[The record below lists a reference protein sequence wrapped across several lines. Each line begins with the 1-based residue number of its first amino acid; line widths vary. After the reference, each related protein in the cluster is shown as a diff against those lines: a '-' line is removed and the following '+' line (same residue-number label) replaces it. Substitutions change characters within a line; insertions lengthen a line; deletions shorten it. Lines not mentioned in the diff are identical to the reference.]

1 MMKTELPDDIDLLK
15 AMLAQHQTMLKQQ
28 QAQMKQQQTQLR
40 TYAGQVAGY
49 EREIECLKA
58 QLDKLK
64 RMLFGQSSEKLRIK
78 LQKKIREAE
87 KRLGEI
93 EGRLNTAK
101 VCLEAAAAVT
111 AESDADVVPQELTE
125 KPASPHRP
133 SSRKPLPAEL
143 PRETV
148 RIEPVETVCPLCGGE
163 LAALGETVTEQLDII
178 NNAFKVIETVRPK
191 RACRKCDAIV
201 QAPLP
206 AKLIERS
213 YAGPGLLARIVVGKY
228 VEHIPLYR
236 QCDIYAWH
244 GLELSRNSMD
254 RWVLE
259 LADKLSPLAE
269 ALNRYV
275 LEAGKVHADD
285 TPVKVLAP
293 GAGKTRTSQLWV
305 YVRDDRNSGSS
316 MPPAVWFAYSA
327 DRKGVHPQR
336 HLSEYRGVL
345 QADAYGGYDAL
356 YESGG
361 VTEAACL
368 AHARRK
374 INDEH
379 VRRPTDLTQEA
390 LKRIA
395 ALYAIEADIRGS
407 PEETRLAV
415 RKEKS
420 CSLMRSLYD
429 WIQVQL
435 KTLSVHAEMAKAF
448 GYMLKQWDALNVFC
462 SDGRVEIDNNICEN
476 ALRCVALGRRNYL
489 FFGSDRGGKAAAIIY
504 SLLGTC
510 KLNGVES
517 EAWLRDVL
525 GKISDWPSNRVH
537 ELLPWNLSTV
547 K

>member
-1 MMKTELPDDIDLLK
+1 MKTELPDDINQLK
-15 AMLAQHQTMLKQQ
+15 ALALQQQVVLKQL
-28 QAQMKQQQTQLR
+28 QAQMR
-40 TYAGQVAGY
+40 HYEGQVVGY
-49 EREIECLKA
+49 EREIERLKA
-58 QLDKLK
+58 QIDKLK

-78 LQKKIREAE
+78 LERKIREAE
-87 KRLGEI
+87 KRLGEM

-101 VCLEAAAAVT
+101 GCLEAAAAVT
-111 AESDADVVPQELTE
+111 AESDTDPAAEEATE
-125 KPASPHRP
+125 KPASPRRP

-148 RIEPVETVCPLCGGE
+148 RIEPAETVCPLCGGE
-163 LAALGETVTEQLDII
+163 LAALGETVTEQLEII
-178 NNAFKVIETVRPK
+178 NNAFNVIETVRPK
-191 RACRKCDAIV
+191 LACRKCDAIV
-201 QAPLP
+201 QAALP
-206 AKLIERS
+206 AKPIDRS
-213 YAGPGLLARIVVGKY
+213 YAGPGLLARILVSKY

-236 QCDIYAWH
+236 QSEIYARH
-244 GLELSRNSMD
+244 GLALNRNSMD

-259 LADKLSPLAE
+259 LADKLEPLAE

-275 LEAGKVHADD
+275 LEAGKVHTDD
-285 TPVKVLAP
+285 TPVPVQAP
-293 GAGKTRTSQLWV
+293 GSGKTRTGRLWV
-305 YVRDDRNSGSS
+305 YVRDDRNTGSS
-316 MPPAVWFAYSA
+316 MPPAVWFAYSP
-327 DRKGVHPQR
+327 DRKGSHPQR
-336 HLSEYRGVL
+336 HLAKYRGVL
-345 QADAYGGYDAL
+345 QADAYGGYDAV
-356 YESGG
+356 YETGR

-374 INDEH
+374 IHDEH
-379 VRRPTDLTQEA
+379 ARRPTELTQEA

-407 PEETRLAV
+407 PAERRLAV

-420 CSLMRSLYD
+420 MPLMQSLYE
-429 WIQVQL
+429 WSQVQL

-448 GYMLKQWDALNVFC
+448 GYMLKQWSALNVFC

-489 FFGSDRGGKAAAIIY
+489 FFGSDRGGEAAAIIY

-510 KLNGVES
+510 KLNGVEP

-525 GKISDWPSNRVH
+525 GKISDWASNRVH

>member
-1 MMKTELPDDIDLLK
+1 MKSELPDDINQLKALALQQQVLLK
-15 AMLAQHQTMLKQQ
+15 QL
-28 QAQMKQQQTQLR
+28 QAQVR
-40 TYAGQVAGY
+40 RYEGQVAGY
-49 EREIECLKA
+49 EREIERLKA
-58 QLDKLK
+58 QIDKLK
-64 RMLFGQSSEKLRIK
+64 RMLFGQSSEKLRNK
-78 LQKKIREAE
+78 LEKKIREAE
-87 KRLGEI
+87 KRLGEM

-101 VCLEAAAAVT
+101 GCLEAAAAVT
-111 AESDADVVPQELTE
+111 AESNADVAAEEATE
-125 KPASPHRP
+125 KTATPHRP
-133 SSRKPLPAEL
+133 SSRQPLPAEL

-148 RIEPVETVCPLCGGE
+148 RIEPVETVCPVCGGE

-178 NNAFKVIETVRPK
+178 NNAFNVIETVRPK
-191 RACRKCDAIV
+191 LACRKCDTIV

-206 AKLIERS
+206 AKPIDRS
-213 YAGPGLLARIVVGKY
+213 YAGPGLLARILVSKY

-236 QCDIYAWH
+236 QSEIYARH
-244 GLELSRNSMD
+244 GLALNRNSMD

-259 LADKLSPLAE
+259 LAEKLSPLAE

-275 LEAGKVHADD
+275 LEAGKVHTDD
-285 TPVKVLAP
+285 TPVPVQAP
-293 GAGKTRTSQLWV
+293 GSGKTRTGRLWV
-305 YVRDDRNSGSS
+305 YVRDDRNTGSS
-316 MPPAVWFAYSA
+316 LPPAVWFAYSA
-327 DRKGVHPQR
+327 DRKGEHPQR
-336 HLSEYRGVL
+336 HLAEYRGVL
-345 QADAYGGYDAL
+345 QADAYGGYDAV
-356 YESGG
+356 YETGR

-374 INDEH
+374 IHDEH
-379 VRRPTDLTQEA
+379 ARRPTELTQEA

-407 PEETRLAV
+407 PEERRLAV

-420 CSLMRSLYD
+420 MPLMESLYA
-429 WIQVQL
+429 WIQAQL

-462 SDGRVEIDNNICEN
+462 NDGRVEIDNNICEN

-489 FFGSDRGGKAAAIIY
+489 FFGSDRGGEAGAIIY

-510 KLNGVES
+510 KLNGVEP
-517 EAWLRDVL
+517 EGWLRDVL

>member
-1 MMKTELPDDIDLLK
+1 MKTELPDDIDLLK
-15 AMLAQHQTMLKQQ
+15 GMLAQQQAMLKQQ

-49 EREIECLKA
+49 EREIERLKA
-58 QLDKLK
+58 QIDKLK
-64 RMLFGQSSEKLRIK
+64 RMLFGQSSEKLRNK
-78 LQKKIREAE
+78 LEKKIREAE
-87 KRLGEI
+87 KRLDEM
-93 EGRLNTAK
+93 EDRLHIAK
-101 VCLEAAAAVT
+101 GCLEAAAAVT
-111 AESDADVVPQELTE
+111 AESEVDEVAEEPAE
-125 KPASPHRP
+125 KPTSSRRP
-133 SSRKPLPAEL
+133 SSRQPLPAEL

-148 RIEPVETVCPLCGGE
+148 VIDPVETVCPVCGGE
-163 LAALGETVTEQLDII
+163 LATLGETVTEQLDII

-191 RACRKCDAIV
+191 LACRKCDTIV

-206 AKLIERS
+206 AKPIDRS
-213 YAGPGLLARIVVGKY
+213 YAGPSLLARILVSKY

-236 QCDIYAWH
+236 QSEIYARH

-259 LADKLSPLAE
+259 LAEKLSPLSE

-285 TPVKVLAP
+285 TPVPVQAP
-293 GAGKTRTSQLWV
+293 GSGKTRTGRLWV
-305 YVRDDRNSGSS
+305 YVRDDRNTGSS
-316 MPPAVWFAYSA
+316 LPPAVWFAYSA
-327 DRKGVHPQR
+327 DRKGEHPQR
-336 HLSEYRGVL
+336 HLAEYRGVL
-345 QADAYGGYDAL
+345 QADAYGGYDAV
-356 YESGG
+356 YETGR

-374 INDEH
+374 IHDEH
-379 VRRPTDLTQEA
+379 ARRPTELTQEA

-395 ALYAIEADIRGS
+395 ALYVIEADIRGS
-407 PEETRLAV
+407 PEERRLAV

-420 CSLMRSLYD
+420 MPLMQSLYE
-429 WIQVQL
+429 WIQAQL

-489 FFGSDRGGKAAAIIY
+489 FFGSDRGGEAAAIIY

-510 KLNGVES
+510 KLNGVEP
-517 EAWLRDVL
+517 EAWLCDVL
-525 GKISDWPSNRVH
+525 GKISDWPSNQVH

>member
-1 MMKTELPDDIDLLK
+1 MKRELPDDINQLKALALQQQVLLK
-15 AMLAQHQTMLKQQ
+15 QL
-28 QAQMKQQQTQLR
+28 QAQVR
-40 TYAGQVAGY
+40 RYEGQVVGY
-49 EREIECLKA
+49 EREIERLKA
-58 QLDKLK
+58 QIDKLK
-64 RMLFGQSSEKLRIK
+64 RMLFGQSSEKLRNK
-78 LQKKIREAE
+78 LEKKIREAE
-87 KRLGEI
+87 KRLGEM

-101 VCLEAAAAVT
+101 GCLEAAAAVT
-111 AESDADVVPQELTE
+111 AESEVDDVGEEPTE
-125 KPASPHRP
+125 KPTSPRRP

-148 RIEPVETVCPLCGGE
+148 VIEPVETVCPVCGGE

-178 NNAFKVIETVRPK
+178 NNTFNVIETVRPK
-191 RACRKCDAIV
+191 LACRKCDTIV

-206 AKLIERS
+206 AKPIDRS
-213 YAGPGLLARIVVGKY
+213 YAGPGLLARILVSKY

-236 QCDIYAWH
+236 QSEICARH
-244 GLELSRNSMD
+244 GLALNRNSMG
-254 RWVLE
+254 RCVLE
-259 LADKLSPLAE
+259 LADKPNPLAE

-275 LEAGKVHADD
+275 LEAGKVHTDD
-285 TPVKVLAP
+285 TPVPVQAP
-293 GAGKTRTSQLWV
+293 GSGKTRTGRLWV
-305 YVRDDRNSGSS
+305 YVRDDRNTGSS
-316 MPPAVWFAYSA
+316 LPPAVWFAYSP
-327 DRKGVHPQR
+327 DRKGTHPQR

-345 QADAYGGYDAL
+345 QADAYGGYDAV
-356 YESGG
+356 YESGQ

-374 INDEH
+374 IHDEH
-379 VRRPTDLTQEA
+379 ARRPTELTQEA

-407 PEETRLAV
+407 PEERRLAV

-420 CSLMRSLYD
+420 MPLMQSLYA
-429 WIQVQL
+429 WIEAQL

-462 SDGRVEIDNNICEN
+462 RDGRVEIDNNICEN

-489 FFGSDRGGKAAAIIY
+489 FLGSDRSGEAAAIIY

-510 KLNGVES
+510 KLNGVEP
-517 EAWLRDVL
+517 EAWLRDV
-525 GKISDWPSNRVH
+525 INRINDWPSNRVH
-537 ELLPWNLSTV
+537 ELLPWNLATV

>member
-28 QAQMKQQQTQLR
+28 QVQMKQQQTQLR

-49 EREIECLKA
+49 EREIERLKA

-78 LQKKIREAE
+78 LEKKIRESE

-101 VCLEAAAAVT
+101 GCLEAAAAVT
-111 AESDADVVPQELTE
+111 AESDADVVPEELTE
-125 KPASPHRP
+125 KPESPHRP

-163 LAALGETVTEQLDII
+163 LSALGETVTEQLDII

-236 QCDIYAWH
+236 QCDIYARH
-244 GLELSRNSMD
+244 GLELSRNSMY

-259 LADKLSPLAE
+259 LADKLSPLTE

-293 GAGKTRTSQLWV
+293 GAGKTRTGRLWV

-420 CSLMRSLYD
+420 CSLMQSLYD

-489 FFGSDRGGKAAAIIY
+489 FFGSDRGGEAAAIIY

-510 KLNGVES
+510 KLNGVEP

>member
-1 MMKTELPDDIDLLK
+1 MKSELPDDINQLKALALQQQVLLK
-15 AMLAQHQTMLKQQ
+15 QL
-28 QAQMKQQQTQLR
+28 QAQVR
-40 TYAGQVAGY
+40 RYEGQVAGY
-49 EREIECLKA
+49 EREIERLKA
-58 QLDKLK
+58 QIDKLK
-64 RMLFGQSSEKLRIK
+64 RMLFGQSSEKLRNK
-78 LQKKIREAE
+78 LEKKIREAE
-87 KRLGEI
+87 KRLGEM

-101 VCLEAAAAVT
+101 GCLEAAAAVT
-111 AESDADVVPQELTE
+111 AESNADVAAEEATE
-125 KPASPHRP
+125 KTATPHRP
-133 SSRKPLPAEL
+133 SSRQPLPAEL

-148 RIEPVETVCPLCGGE
+148 RIEPVETVCPVCGGE

-178 NNAFKVIETVRPK
+178 NNAFNVIETVRPK
-191 RACRKCDAIV
+191 LACRKCDTIV

-206 AKLIERS
+206 AKPIDRS
-213 YAGPGLLARIVVGKY
+213 YAGPGLLARILVSKY

-236 QCDIYAWH
+236 QSEIYARH
-244 GLELSRNSMD
+244 GLALNRNSMD

-259 LADKLSPLAE
+259 LAEKLDPLAE
-269 ALNRYV
+269 VLNRYV
-275 LEAGKVHADD
+275 LEAGKVHTDD
-285 TPVKVLAP
+285 TPVPVQAP
-293 GAGKTRTSQLWV
+293 GSGKTRTGRLWV
-305 YVRDDRNSGSS
+305 YVRDDRNTGSS
-316 MPPAVWFAYSA
+316 LPPAVWFAYSA
-327 DRKGVHPQR
+327 DRKGEHPQR
-336 HLSEYRGVL
+336 HLAEYRGVL
-345 QADAYGGYDAL
+345 QADAYGGYDAI
-356 YESGG
+356 YETGR

-374 INDEH
+374 IHDEH
-379 VRRPTDLTQEA
+379 ARRPTELTQEA

-407 PEETRLAV
+407 PEERRLAV

-420 CSLMRSLYD
+420 MPLMQSLYE
-429 WIQVQL
+429 WLQEQL

-448 GYMLKQWDALNVFC
+448 GYMLKQWSALNVFC

-489 FFGSDRGGKAAAIIY
+489 FFGSDRGGEAAAIIY

-510 KLNGVES
+510 KLNGVEP

-525 GKISDWPSNRVH
+525 GKISDWPSNRVD

>member
-1 MMKTELPDDIDLLK
+1 MKSELPDDIDLLK
-15 AMLAQHQTMLKQQ
+15 GMLAQHQAMLRQQ

-49 EREIECLKA
+49 EREIERLKA
-58 QLDKLK
+58 QIDKLK
-64 RMLFGQSSEKLRIK
+64 RMLFGQSSEKLRNK
-78 LQKKIREAE
+78 LEKKIREAE
-87 KRLGEI
+87 KRLGEM

-101 VCLEAAAAVT
+101 GCLEAAAAVI
-111 AESDADVVPQELTE
+111 AESDVVEVAE
-125 KPASPHRP
+125 EPAETPTSSRRP

-143 PRETV
+143 PRETEV
-148 RIEPVETVCPLCGGE
+148 IAPTETVCPVCGGE

-191 RACRKCDAIV
+191 LACRKCDAIV

-206 AKLIERS
+206 AKPIDRS
-213 YAGPGLLARIVVGKY
+213 YAGPSLLARILVSKY

-236 QCDIYAWH
+236 QSEIYGRH

-259 LADKLSPLAE
+259 LAEKLSPLSE

-275 LEAGKVHADD
+275 LDAGKVHTDD
-285 TPVKVLAP
+285 TPVPVQAP
-293 GAGKTRTSQLWV
+293 GSGKTRTGRLWV
-305 YVRDDRNSGSS
+305 YVRDDRNTGSS
-316 MPPAVWFAYSA
+316 LPPAVWFAYSA
-327 DRKGVHPQR
+327 DRKGEHPQR

-356 YESGG
+356 YETGRI
-361 VTEAACL
+361 TEAACL

-374 INDEH
+374 IHDEH
-379 VRRPTDLTQEA
+379 ARRPTELTQEA

-407 PEETRLAV
+407 PEERRLAV

-420 CSLMRSLYD
+420 MPLMQSLYE
-429 WIQVQL
+429 WIQEQL

-448 GYMLKQWDALNVFC
+448 GYMLKQWEALNVFC
-462 SDGRVEIDNNICEN
+462 CDGRVEIDNNICEN

-489 FFGSDRGGKAAAIIY
+489 FFGSDRGGEAAAIIY

-510 KLNGVES
+510 KLNGVEP

-537 ELLPWNLSTV
+537 ELLPWNLSNV

>member
-1 MMKTELPDDIDLLK
+1 MSNDENRTSRRHQPAESHVSSASDDAKTTTGSDETATNP
-15 AMLAQHQTMLKQQ
+15 AP
-28 QAQMKQQQTQLR
+28 
-40 TYAGQVAGY
+40 GQVAGY
-49 EREIECLKA
+49 EREIERLKA

-64 RMLFGQSSEKLRIK
+64 RMLFGQSSEKQRNK
-78 LQKKIREAE
+78 LEKQIREAE

-101 VCLEAAAAVT
+101 GCLEAAAAVT
-111 AESDADVVPQELTE
+111 AESDVDEVAEEPAE
-125 KPASPHRP
+125 KPTEPRPP
-133 SSRKPLPAEL
+133 SSRQPLPAEL

-148 RIEPVETVCPLCGGE
+148 RIEPVGTVCPVCGGE
-163 LAALGETVTEQLDII
+163 LAVLGETVTEQLDII

-191 RACRKCDAIV
+191 LACRKCDAIV

-206 AKLIERS
+206 AKPIDRS
-213 YAGPGLLARIVVGKY
+213 YASPGLLARIVVGKY

-236 QCDIYAWH
+236 QSDIYARH
-244 GLELSRNSMD
+244 GLKLSRNSMD

-259 LADKLSPLAE
+259 LAEKLSPLAE
-269 ALNRYV
+269 ALNCYV

-293 GAGKTRTSQLWV
+293 GTGKTRTGRLWV

-327 DRKGVHPQR
+327 DRKGLHPQR
-336 HLSEYRGVL
+336 HLAEYRGVL

-356 YESGG
+356 YESGE

-379 VRRPTDLTQEA
+379 IRRSTELTQEA

-407 PEETRLAV
+407 PEESRLAV
-415 RKEKS
+415 RKKKS
-420 CSLMRSLYD
+420 RPLMHSLYD
-429 WIQVQL
+429 WIQEQL

-489 FFGSDRGGKAAAIIY
+489 FFGSDRGGDAAAIIY

-510 KLNGVES
+510 KLNGVEP
-517 EAWLRDVL
+517 EGWLRDVL